1 MGCVRARVCER
12 VCMCVSVCACVHAG
26 VCGVRVCVCVCVS
39 ACKRR
44 RLADGK
50 RKSKGKVVLPT
61 GSAKR

>member
-12 VCMCVSVCACVHAG
+12 VCVCVSVCACVRAG
-26 VCGVRVCVCVCVS
+26 VWGCVCVCVS

-61 GSAKR
+61 GSAKK